1 MRQMQARLKNIIP
14 TVEQIIKNSNY
25 SSQMLS
31 VIFIKENPTVLNDP
45 NSFFVCDLDGVE
57 LEPIVRRFKDFKY
70 CLIL

>member
-45 NSFFVCDLDGVE
+45 
-57 LEPIVRRFKDFKY
+57 I
-70 CLIL
+70 